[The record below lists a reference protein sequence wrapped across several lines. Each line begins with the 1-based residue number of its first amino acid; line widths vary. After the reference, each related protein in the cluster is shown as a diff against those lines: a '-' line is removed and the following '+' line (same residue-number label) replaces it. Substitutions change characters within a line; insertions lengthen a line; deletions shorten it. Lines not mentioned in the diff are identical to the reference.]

1 MIDICFSYG
10 DWWWWYQVS
19 YISERKVFGQGVVQL
34 FTKDCQ
40 NKTTYFN
47 FIHTAHVLDSLIP
60 KHLNR
65 LLQSRIQDLEDIRC
79 LLRVDMGP
87 YHL

>member
-1 MIDICFSYG
+1 MVSG
-10 DWWWWYQVS
+10 DGIKYQL
-19 YISERKVFGQGVVQL
+19 ERKSFGQGKAQL
-34 FTKDCQ
+34 FIKELPKQ
-40 NKTTYFN
+40 EYFF

-60 KHLNR
+60 GRPSL
-65 LLQSRIQDLEDIRC
+65 LLQSKIQDLEDIRC